1 MSRLPSIDPRELKD
15 HADDARVE
23 RIWSRLRDDLP
34 APARRPALEARPR
47 VARTALLFAA
57 AFGMFGAGLLIGRT
71 SEEGAERRSAHA
83 TTEGPTT
90 DVFAAGTKQ
99 RSFALP
105 GGGRLVVEPGA
116 TVEVVSVS
124 ESLVHLSLL
133 RGAATFDAAGIPVDV
148 VAGEA
153 LVSAPAGSSV
163 SLARRE
169 SDLDVLVSQGSAVV
183 TSPVGQQVVRGGHV
197 LSRVPTVT
205 TVSASDDPRETAL
218 PPMPVPVALADRE
231 PTPTPNSPTDAK
243 KSAPALDPVAVPIAT
258 AAIPD
263 APQTWLSLAQSN
275 KHKEALELLD
285 KGQGLESTI
294 KGAQS
299 ARELMYLW
307 EVAATGSKS
316 SLQVLALRRV
326 ADEFGSDPSAYV
338 AAMQL
343 AQLYEGSDKALAA
356 KYREKAAQT
365 KSLAEVA
372 LCAQVR
378 AMVTEGEDVDP
389 TRASLKATEYLQSYP
404 MGSCADDAKSLLEDV
419 AGKLEKLKKN
429 AADSKTE
436 PAPPASAAAPA
447 PAAPTPAAPTPAAP
461 TPAGPPS
468 AGPGSPGAAAPNAP
482 PPKAPAASAPVAPA
496 KSPPTSPS
504 ADAKKP

>member
-23 RIWSRLRDDLP
+23 RIWSRLRDELP
-34 APARRPALEARPR
+34 TPAGQPVVAARPAAL
-47 VARTALLFAA
+47 RTALLFAA

-71 SEEGAERRSAHA
+71 SDHGGEPRGAQA

-90 DVFAAGTKQ
+90 DVFAAGSKQ

-133 RGAATFDAAGIPVDV
+133 RGAATFDAGIAVDV
-148 VAGEA
+148 IAGEA
-153 LVSAPAGSSV
+153 LVSAPAGSTV

-169 SDLDVLVSQGSAVV
+169 ADLDVLVSQGSAVV
-183 TSPVGQQVVRGGHV
+183 TSPVGQQLVRGGHV

-205 TVSASDDPRETAL
+205 TVSASDEPREPVL
-218 PPMPVPVALADRE
+218 PPVPVAIADQE
-231 PTPTPNSPTDAK
+231 PPQTAPITPSELKKTSPTQD
-243 KSAPALDPVAVPIAT
+243 PIALPVAT
-258 AAIPD
+258 AAVPD
-263 APQTWLSLAQSN
+263 APSSWLTLAQGN
-275 KHKEALELLD
+275 KHKEALDLLE
-285 KGQGLESTI
+285 KGPGLEATI
-294 KGAQS
+294 KSAQS

-316 SLQVLALRRV
+316 ALQVLALRRV

-356 KYREKAAQT
+356 KYRDKAAQT

-378 AMVTEGEDVDP
+378 AMATEGEDVDP
-389 TRASLKATEYLQSYP
+389 TLASQKASEYLQSYP
-404 MGSCADDAKSLLEDV
+404 MGSCADDAKSLLEDLS
-419 AGKLEKLKKN
+419 GKLEKLKKDAESKK
-429 AADSKTE
+429 AADPKKDPAADPKKEAAAE
-436 PAPPASAAAPA
+436 PSAPPSAPA
-447 PAAPTPAAPTPAAP
+447 PGPAPSGALTGGATAPSKPATNQPPAEP
-461 TPAGPPS
+461 
-468 AGPGSPGAAAPNAP
+468 
-482 PPKAPAASAPVAPA
+482 
-496 KSPPTSPS
+496 
-504 ADAKKP
+504 KKP